1 MQELAWLFDPLFLSI
16 KVVLCQ
22 GLLLA
27 IFGLALAYFLAFSS
41 SKFKAVAEMIVTF
54 PLIFPPIATGF
65 LLLFYLLGK
74 NGIIGKALNLEIVFS
89 FKALVIAAFIASLPL
104 FVKPVASALS
114 SLSKSLSEAAYSLGK
129 NKFQTAILVLF
140 PSIAKSVAAAF
151 ILALSRGLGEVGIT
165 LILGGNIIGKT
176 DTISLAIYNAVY
188 DGRSDQAL
196 ALSLVLVVLSFILFF
211 IINLLEKSRI

>member
-1 MQELAWLFDPLFLSI
+1 MQELSWLFDPLVLSI

-22 GLLLA
+22 GALLI
-27 IFGLALAYFLAFSS
+27 IFGLALAYYLAFSKA
-41 SKFKAVAEMIVTF
+41 KFRAILEMIVTF

-65 LLLFYLLGK
+65 LLLYLLGK
-74 NGIIGKALNLEIVFS
+74 NGIVGKALNLEIIFS
-89 FKALVIAAFIASLPL
+89 FKALVLAAFIASLPL

-129 NKFQTAILVLF
+129 DKFQTAIFVLF
-140 PSIAKSVAAAF
+140 PCVAKSVAAAF
-151 ILALSRGLGEVGIT
+151 ILAISRGLGEVGIT

-176 DTISLAIYNAVY
+176 DTISLAIYNSVY
-188 DGRSDQAL
+188 DGRIDQAL
-196 ALSLVLVVLSFILFF
+196 ALSLVLVMLSFILFG

>member
-1 MQELAWLFDPLFLSI
+1 MQELSWLFDPLFLSV

-22 GLLLA
+22 GALL
-27 IFGLALAYFLAFSS
+27 IVFGLALAYYLAFS
-41 SKFKAVAEMIVTF
+41 KTKLRAILEMIVTF

-65 LLLFYLLGK
+65 LLLYLLGK
-74 NGIIGKALNLEIVFS
+74 NGIVGKALNLEIIFS
-89 FKALVIAAFIASLPL
+89 FKALVLAAFIASLPL
-104 FVKPVASALS
+104 FVKPVASALG

-129 NKFQTAILVLF
+129 DKFQTAIFVLF
-140 PSIAKSVAAAF
+140 PCVAKSVAAAF

-188 DGRSDQAL
+188 DGKSDETL
-196 ALSLVLVVLSFILFF
+196 ILSLILVVLSFILFG
-211 IINLLEKSRI
+211 IINLLDKSKI

>member
-1 MQELAWLFDPLFLSI
+1 MQELSWLFDPLFLSI

-22 GLLLA
+22 GALL
-27 IFGLALAYFLAFSS
+27 IVFGLALAYYLAFGKA
-41 SKFKAVAEMIVTF
+41 KFKAILEMIVTF

-65 LLLFYLLGK
+65 LLLYLLGK
-74 NGIIGKALNLEIVFS
+74 NGIVGKALNLEIIFS
-89 FKALVIAAFIASLPL
+89 FKALVLAAFIASLPL
-104 FVKPVASALS
+104 FVKPVASALG

-129 NKFQTAILVLF
+129 DKFQTAIFVLF
-140 PSIAKSVAAAF
+140 PCVAKSVAAAF

-188 DGRSDQAL
+188 DGKSDEAL
-196 ALSLVLVVLSFILFF
+196 VLSLVLVVLSFILFG
-211 IINLLEKSRI
+211 IINLLDKSKI

>member
-1 MQELAWLFDPLFLSI
+1 MQELSWLFDPLFLSI

-22 GLLLA
+22 GALLI
-27 IFGLALAYFLAFSS
+27 IFGLALAYYLAFGKA
-41 SKFKAVAEMIVTF
+41 KFKAILEMIVTF

-65 LLLFYLLGK
+65 LLLYLLGK
-74 NGIIGKALNLEIVFS
+74 NGIVVKALNLEIIFS
-89 FKALVIAAFIASLPL
+89 FKALVLAAFIASLPL

-129 NKFQTAILVLF
+129 DKFQTAIFVLF
-140 PSIAKSVAAAF
+140 PCVAKSVAAAF
-151 ILALSRGLGEVGIT
+151 ILAISRGLGEVGIT

-188 DGRSDQAL
+188 DGKSDEAL
-196 ALSLVLVVLSFILFF
+196 ILSLVLVVLSFILFG
-211 IINLLEKSRI
+211 IINLLDKSKI

>member
-54 PLIFPPIATGF
+54 PPIATGF
-65 LLLFYLLGK
+65 LLLYILGK